1 MLSYCLKCGNNTE
14 NKNPTVVKTK
24 NGRIMLLY
32 NCAVCGS
39 KKQRFIKEQEASGSL
54 CSLAKSLSRIP
65 LVGFVLFYKYKT
77 NEIINKLLSV
87 RDKFLPEMHLRQYG
101 FT

>member
-14 NKNPTVVKTK
+14 NK

-39 KKQRFIKEQEASGSL
+39 KK
-54 CSLAKSLSRIP
+54 
-65 LVGFVLFYKYKT
+65 
-77 NEIINKLLSV
+77 
-87 RDKFLPEMHLRQYG
+87 
-101 FT
+101 